1 MVTVLRVLAL
11 GACTTIILVATLA
24 VITYRAGRVLAYRVG
39 RLIMEPNRNVIVI
52 ELCPRHHELAVIDPI
67 NARFIIA
74 ECQRG
79 VQHAAA

>member
-1 MVTVLRVLAL
+1 MTVFRVLVLA
-11 GACTTIILVATLA
+11 ACTLIIFVATLA

-39 RLIMEPNRNVIVI
+39 RLIMEPNRTPIVI

-79 VQHAAA
+79 DRHVTA